1 MFTGIIEEIGEIK
14 NIFNK
19 GKSLELTV
27 FAPVISKK
35 IALGDSVAVNGI
47 CLTVTDFSKDI
58 FKTDVSPSTF
68 EITTL
73 KFLKVHSKVNL
84 ELALTLSKPLGG
96 HIVSGHVD
104 GVSKI
109 LKKEQID
116 EFVKFTFDIPK
127 GLRRYL
133 IKKGSIAIDGI
144 SLTINDLTDDSFEIM
159 IIPQTLENTTLIL
172 KNAGDLVNIETD
184 IIGKYVEN
192 FVKIDENGKGRDK
205 KDITVEFL
213 REHGF

>member
-1 MFTGIIEEIGEIK
+1 MFTGIIEEVGEIK
-14 NIFNK
+14 NILNK
-19 GKSLELTV
+19 GKSLEVTV
-27 FAPVISKK
+27 YAPVLTKK
-35 IALGDSVAVNGI
+35 LALGDSVSVNGI
-47 CLTVTDFSKDI
+47 CLTVTDFSNDV
-58 FKTDVSPSTF
+58 FKVDVSPSTF

-73 KFLKVHSKVNL
+73 KFLKVYSKVNL

-109 LKKEQID
+109 LKREQID
-116 EFVKFTFDIPK
+116 EFVRFTFDIPK
-127 GLRRYL
+127 GLRKYL

-144 SLTINDLTDDSFEIM
+144 SLTINDLTNDSFEIM
-159 IIPQTLENTTLIL
+159 IIPHTLENTTLIL
-172 KNAGDLVNIETD
+172 KNIGDFVNIETD
-184 IIGKYVEN
+184 IIGKYIEN
-192 FVKIDENGKGRDK
+192 FMKIGENSKERDK